1 MSAPPILLGPL
12 LPTLIVVGTGMLVLL
27 LDLLPPRDSKAHLGT
42 LALAGL
48 VGALLA
54 ALGRWGSNGRAF
66 RDMIVL
72 DQHAL
77 FFHVIILYAAA
88 LVILLSMD
96 YLRRAGEESG
106 EYYALVLFSTSGMLL
121 LASAGDLI
129 VVFLAVELMSLSL
142 YVLAGLFTLRRE
154 ASEASMKYFLL
165 GVFAS
170 AFLLYGIALIYGA
183 TGTTNFDRITAAVAG
198 RPHDPVFLVGLGLL
212 LVGFGFKIS
221 AVPFH
226 MWAPDVY
233 EGAPTSVTALI
244 ATGSKAAVFAVLIR
258 LIVAALRSFQPDWTL
273 LLWVLAV
280 LTMTVGNVVAVAQS
294 NLKRMLAYSS
304 IAHVGYMLVGLVAGG
319 PAGTGAV
326 LFYLLAYAF
335 TTAGTFGVITV
346 CERAGHEAVDVAD
359 YSGLGR
365 RSPLLA
371 LVLSLFLLSLV
382 GIPPLAGFMGKFYV
396 FGSAVRA
403 GYLWLAVIAVLNS
416 AVAAYYYLRVI
427 VYMYMREPEET
438 GAAYVPSF
446 AGALAL
452 AIALIEVVVLG
463 LMPAPFAD
471 LAQAAAAPL
480 LR

>member
-1 MSAPPILLGPL
+1 
-12 LPTLIVVGTGMLVLL
+12 
-27 LDLLPPRDSKAHLGT
+27 
-42 LALAGL
+42 
-48 VGALLA
+48 
-54 ALGRWGSNGRAF
+54 
-66 RDMIVL
+66 
-72 DQHAL
+72 
-77 FFHVIILYAAA
+77 
-88 LVILLSMD
+88 
-96 YLRRAGEESG
+96 
-106 EYYALVLFSTSGMLL
+106 
-121 LASAGDLI
+121 
-129 VVFLAVELMSLSL
+129 
-142 YVLAGLFTLRRE
+142 
-154 ASEASMKYFLL
+154 
-165 GVFAS
+165 
-170 AFLLYGIALIYGA
+170 
-183 TGTTNFDRITAAVAG
+183 
-198 RPHDPVFLVGLGLL
+198 
-212 LVGFGFKIS
+212 
-221 AVPFH
+221 
-226 MWAPDVY
+226 
-233 EGAPTSVTALI
+233 
-244 ATGSKAAVFAVLIR
+244 
-258 LIVAALRSFQPDWTL
+258 
-273 LLWVLAV
+273 
-280 LTMTVGNVVAVAQS
+280 MTVGNVVAVAQS

-319 PAGTGAV
+319 PAGTGVV

-471 LAQAAAAPL
+471 LAQAAAAPPGL
-480 LR
+480 LATERRGSRLLDGRWRDGGSGARNVRPRQQTLGPWRRFSSPPPRPSTACSSSAPPARAEASTAVEIRPRKWRLPPRGGKRPCPHRVECGHGGRHERAQRRDSRAQVETQRVRP